1 MKHIQILIKPG
12 SSLCNLRCSYC
23 FYTDI
28 NSMRKVRSFG
38 CMNPEVTEK
47 LIENVF
53 ADLEDGDSL
62 TICFQGGEPTLV
74 GLKYFKNFTRLVKA
88 QFKKVIVSY
97 AIQTNGIN
105 IDEEWCHFLQEE
117 NFLWVFPSTAGF
129 SFMIIIAQMLP
140 DEVPINGYW

>member
-1 MKHIQILIKPG
+1 
-12 SSLCNLRCSYC
+12 
-23 FYTDI
+23 
-28 NSMRKVRSFG
+28 
-38 CMNPEVTEK
+38 MNPEVTEK